1 MNEKLIE
8 VILTNYFFILIIEVI
23 FMKITNIKELKQKAK
38 AIRKGILECIG
49 VNKKG
54 HVGGSMSSADL
65 VTALYFYKMNH
76 SCDKPED
83 LDRDRLILSKGH
95 SVLAQYAA
103 LAECGYF
110 SKSIL
115 KTTKT
120 FGSILQGHPEIKTPG
135 IEANTG
141 SLAQGLSVGVGM
153 ALGGKL
159 DKRDYKVYVILGDG
173 ELDEGQIW
181 EAITAA
187 SVYKL
192 DNLVAIVD
200 HNELQASGPTKEIYD
215 TGNIKSK
222 FDAFGWKS
230 FEINGHNMKEI
241 VEVLDSTDKIK
252 GVPSVIIAHT
262 IKGKGISFAENVTSF
277 HNASLTV
284 EQFRKANFDIEN
296 LEL

>member
-173 ELDEGQIW
+173 ELNEGQIW

-192 DNLVAIVD
+192 DNLVAIID
-200 HNELQASGPTKEIYD
+200 RNKFQASGPTKEIYD

-222 FDAFGWKS
+222 FDAFGWKT

>member
-1 MNEKLIE
+1 
-8 VILTNYFFILIIEVI
+8 
-23 FMKITNIKELKQKAK
+23 MKINEINELKEKAR
-38 AIRKGILECIG
+38 AVRKGILECIG
-49 VNKKG
+49 INKKG
-54 HVGGSMSSADL
+54 HLGGSMSSADL
-65 VTALYFYKMNH
+65 VTALYFYKMKINPKNPN
-76 SCDKPED
+76 DP
-83 LDRDRLILSKGH
+83 DRDRFIFSKGH

-110 SKSIL
+110 PKSML
-115 KTTKT
+115 ETTKT
-120 FGSILQGHPEIKTPG
+120 FGSILQGHPEIRTPG

-173 ELDEGQIW
+173 ELNEGQVW

-200 HNELQASGPTKEIYD
+200 RNKLQASGPIKEIYD
-215 TGNIKSK
+215 IGDIKSK
-222 FDAFGWKS
+222 FEAFGWKS

-241 VEVLDSTDKIK
+241 VEALDSVDEIK
-252 GVPSVIIAHT
+252 GTPSIIIAQT
-262 IKGKGISFAENVTSF
+262 IKGKGISFAENVTGF
-277 HNASLTV
+277 HNASLTA
-284 EQFRKANFDIEN
+284 EQFKEANLDIEN
-296 LEL
+296 LELQGELI

>member
-1 MNEKLIE
+1 VNEKLIE

-173 ELDEGQIW
+173 ELNEGQIW

-192 DNLVAIVD
+192 DNLVAIID
-200 HNELQASGPTKEIYD
+200 RNKFQASGPTKEIYD

>member
-1 MNEKLIE
+1 
-8 VILTNYFFILIIEVI
+8 
-23 FMKITNIKELKQKAK
+23 MKINKINELKEKAK
-38 AIRKGILECIG
+38 AVRKGILECIG
-49 VNKKG
+49 INKKV
-54 HVGGSMSSADL
+54 HIGGSMSSADL
-65 VTALYFYKMNH
+65 VTAMYFYKMNH
-76 SCDKPED
+76 SSDNPD
-83 LDRDRLILSKGH
+83 DPDRDRLILSKGH

-110 SKSIL
+110 PKSIL

-120 FGSILQGHPEIKTPG
+120 FGSILQGHPERNTPG

-141 SLAQGLSVGVGM
+141 SLAQGLSFGVGM

-159 DKRDYKVYVILGDG
+159 DKRNYKVYVILGDG
-173 ELDEGQIW
+173 ELNEGQLW

-192 DNLVAIVD
+192 DNLVVIVD
-200 HNELQASGPTKEIYD
+200 CNKLQASGPTKEIYD
-215 TGNIKSK
+215 IGDIKSK

-230 FEINGHNMKEI
+230 FQINGHNMKEI
-241 VEVLDSTDKIK
+241 IEVLDSVDKIK
-252 GVPSVIIAHT
+252 GTPSVIIAQT

-277 HNASLTV
+277 HNTLLTAK
-284 EQFRKANFDIEN
+284 QFKRANLDIEN